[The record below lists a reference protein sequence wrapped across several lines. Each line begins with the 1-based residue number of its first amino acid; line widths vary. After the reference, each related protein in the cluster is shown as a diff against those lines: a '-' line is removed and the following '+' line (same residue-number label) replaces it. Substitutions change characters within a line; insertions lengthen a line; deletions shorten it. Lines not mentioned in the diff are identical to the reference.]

1 VDSTA
6 DFTVIAD
13 SDSTRASPTMTPQ
26 PQLSHPS
33 PVSPAPPP
41 GAYPEATDEISLREL
56 FDIAWSGKWIIAA
69 VTAVA
74 TILGTA
80 HALLATPVYQA
91 NALVQV
97 EANRGQMLG
106 FERLAASQGNQFTMA
121 DTEIEILRSRL
132 VLGQVVEELD
142 LQTVVEPE
150 RFPIVG
156 AFFAR
161 RHGGGEPAPPRF
173 GASGYAWGGETLTV
187 DRLEVAGGQGFVLEA
202 GESGR
207 YKLLNAAGDVVV
219 EGRVGELA
227 QSSEVDP
234 AVSIFVSELVARPD
248 TRFRVARRSW
258 LSTINSLRAGLSIRE
273 RGSYTGILE
282 LSLEGHDP
290 EHLQEVLDG
299 LAQTY
304 VRQHVERRSAEAKQ
318 SIAFLEQQLPELRAE
333 LEAAED
339 AFNQFR
345 RDNQAVDLS
354 ADTQHLLQQIVQ
366 VEAELAQ
373 LELKRLEESQ
383 RFAAQHPQ
391 MQMLAQQQGRLRA
404 TKADLERRVEAL
416 PGREQEVLRLR
427 REVEVATELYTSLL
441 NTFQELRVVQAG
453 TIGNVRILDTA
464 ARPEWPIK
472 PRRPLIGA
480 MSMMLGMMLGLGV
493 VFARHALRRT
503 VHDPDALEHALA
515 LPVYSVIPH
524 SRLEARAT
532 RRARRRGGRSL
543 LAQHH
548 PQDPAIEGLRSFRTS
563 LHFALLKAD
572 EKVIA
577 VTSPHASSGKSFM
590 CMNAGYVFAE
600 TGKRVLVIDGD
611 LRRGYLHEYL
621 SRGRSPGLSEVL
633 SGQVTAE
640 EAISSV
646 PAGEGHEGTLHLLST
661 GALPPNPSELLM
673 SAQLEALLE
682 DLRER
687 YDLIIVDTPPILA
700 VTDAAVVAARA
711 GAMFMLVRAGRSQLK
726 EVEAAVKRLRQND
739 IAVTG
744 LLFND
749 LGARQGGY
757 GSYRY
762 GHYQYQYAT
771 RHER

>member
-1 VDSTA
+1 MST
-6 DFTVIAD
+6 
-13 SDSTRASPTMTPQ
+13 Q
-26 PQLSHPS
+26 PQLGQPS
-33 PVSPAPPP
+33 PIASAPPP
-41 GAYPEATDEISLREL
+41 GAHPEAADEISLREL
-56 FDIAWSGKWIIAA
+56 FDIAWAGKWIIAA
-69 VTAVA
+69 ITVLA
-74 TILGTA
+74 TIVGGT

-97 EANRGQMLG
+97 EANRGHMLG
-106 FERLAASQGNQFTMA
+106 FESLTGGARNQYTLA
-121 DTEIEILRSRL
+121 DTEIEVLRSRL

-150 RFPIVG
+150 RFPLVG

-161 RHGGGEPAPPRF
+161 RHHGDEPAPPRF
-173 GASGYAWGGETLTV
+173 GASGYAWGGESIEV
-187 DRLEVAGGQGFVLEA
+187 DRLEVADARRGRGFVLVA
-202 GESGR
+202 GEPDR
-207 YKLLNAAGDVVV
+207 YTLVDAAGEVLV

-227 QSSEVDP
+227 RSSEADP
-234 AVSIFVSELVARPD
+234 AVSIFVSKLVARPG
-248 TRFRVARRSW
+248 TRFFVARRSW
-258 LSTINSLRAGLSIRE
+258 LSTINGLRAGLSIRE
-273 RGSYTGILE
+273 RGNYTGILE
-282 LSLEGHDP
+282 LSLEGRDP
-290 EHLQEVLDG
+290 DHIQKVLDG
-299 LAQTY
+299 LANTY
-304 VRQHVERRSAEAKQ
+304 LRQHVERRSAEAKQ
-318 SIAFLEQQLPELRAE
+318 SLEFLEEHLPELRAE

-339 AFNQFR
+339 AFNEFR
-345 RDNQAVDLS
+345 RTNHAVDLT
-354 ADTQHLLQQIVQ
+354 ADTKNLLEQIVK

-373 LELKRLEESQ
+373 LELRRVEESQ
-383 RFAAQHPQ
+383 RFADQHPQ
-391 MQMLAQQQGRLRA
+391 MTMLDRQERRLRA
-404 TKADLERRVEAL
+404 TKADLERRVESL
-416 PGREQEVLRLR
+416 PGREQEALRLR

-441 NTFQELRVVQAG
+441 NTSQELRVVQAG

-493 VFARHALRRT
+493 VFGRHALRRT

-524 SRLEARAT
+524 SRLEARAS
-532 RRARRRGGRSL
+532 RRGKRRGGPRSL
-543 LAQHH
+543 LARNH

-563 LHFALLKAD
+563 LHFALLKTD
-572 EKVIA
+572 ERVIA
-577 VTSPHASSGKSFM
+577 VTSPHPSSGKSFL

-621 SRGRSPGLSEVL
+621 GRGRSPGLSEVL
-633 SGQVTAE
+633 SGQVTLD
-640 EAISSV
+640 EAVSPV
-646 PAGEGHEGTLHLLST
+646 GADDRHEGSLHVLST

-673 SAQLEALLE
+673 SGALERLLAE
-682 DLRER
+682 LRSR
-687 YDLIIVDTPPILA
+687 YDLIIIDTPPILA
-700 VTDAAVVAARA
+700 VTDAAVVAART
-711 GAMFMLVRAGRSQLK
+711 GAMFMLVRAGRSQLN

-762 GHYQYQYAT
+762 QHYHYQYAT
-771 RHER
+771 RDER